1 MRIVYQSTNV
11 ADLYVLR
18 DLLAQADIQA
28 HVQGEFLRGGI
39 GELPADTPVS
49 LAVPDA
55 QADTA
60 RAIVLDWERSRPDDD
75 DAEDA
80 AEGAAAA
87 PMGPANRDGS
97 VFQIVGAFVLGALCS
112 GAIVWA
118 IYNHPSEGLTRD
130 FDGDGN
136 ADERVILAGD
146 RIERVEYDRN
156 HDGKVDRIVYYGRNH
171 LPDRAEFDHDFDGR
185 LEGRERYDEN
195 EPVEWSQD
203 RDGDGVV
210 ELRAVYVH
218 GVVAKEETFNKHA
231 QITRTIEFR
240 GGVPVSGEFDANG
253 DGVLDTARTYDA
265 NGEIV
270 ASRPLAAA
278 KGG

>member
-55 QADTA
+55 QADAA
-60 RAIVLDWERSRPDDD
+60 RAIVLDWERSLPDDD
-75 DAEDA
+75 ADDTTETA
-80 AEGAAAA
+80 ASAPPEAARRGGSFSVVVAFLLGAA
-87 PMGPANRDGS
+87 
-97 VFQIVGAFVLGALCS
+97 CS

-146 RIERVEYDRN
+146 RIDRVEYDRN
-156 HDGKVDRIVYYGRNH
+156 HDGKVDRIIHYGLNH
-171 LPDRAEFDHDFDGR
+171 LPDRAEFDNDFDGR

-218 GVVAKEETFNKHA
+218 GVVVKEETFNKHA

-240 GGVPVSGEFDANG
+240 GSVPVSGEFDADG

>member
-1 MRIVYQSTNV
+1 MRIVYQSTNL
-11 ADLYVLR
+11 ADVHLLR
-18 DLLAQADIQA
+18 DLLVQTDIRAQI
-28 HVQGEFLRGGI
+28 QGEFLRGGI

-49 LAVPDA
+49 LSVPDE
-55 QADTA
+55 QAEAA
-60 RAIVLDWERSRPDDD
+60 RAIVLDWERARPEDN
-75 DAEDA
+75 AEEDP
-80 AEGAAAA
+80 EAAAA
-87 PMGPANRDGS
+87 PVAAPPRRGVS
-97 VFQIVGAFVLGALCS
+97 TLQVLGALVFGALCG

-146 RIERVEYDRN
+146 RIDRVEYDRN
-156 HDGKVDRIVYYGRNH
+156 HDGKVDRIIHYGLNH
-171 LPDRAEFDHDFDGR
+171 LPDRAEFDNDFDGR

-218 GVVAKEETFNKHA
+218 GVVAKEEAFNKHA

-240 GGVPVSGEFDANG
+240 GGVPVSGEFDADG
-253 DGVLDTARTYDA
+253 DGVLDAARTYDA

-270 ASRPLAAA
+270 ASRPLATA